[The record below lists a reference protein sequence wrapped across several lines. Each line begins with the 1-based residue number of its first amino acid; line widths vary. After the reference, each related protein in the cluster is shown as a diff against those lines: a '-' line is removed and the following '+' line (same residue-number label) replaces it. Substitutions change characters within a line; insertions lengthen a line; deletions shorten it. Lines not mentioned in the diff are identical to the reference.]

1 MVILEVEQSTTVGF
15 FWVFFILANVSN
27 ISQNFGSISTA
38 LYPEPTEPTE
48 KNLIPS
54 QLKMV
59 KLEYIHL
66 TAADYFSE

>member
-1 MVILEVEQSTTVGF
+1 MVILEVEQSTTVF
-15 FWVFFILANVSN
+15 FILFFILANVSN

-38 LYPEPTEPTE
+38 LYPEHTEPTE

>member
-1 MVILEVEQSTTVGF
+1 MSLIYLKILGAFPLHYT
-15 FWVFFILANVSN
+15 
-27 ISQNFGSISTA
+27 
-38 LYPEPTEPTE
+38 PEHTEPTE

>member
-1 MVILEVEQSTTVGF
+1 MVILEIEQSTA
-15 FWVFFILANVSN
+15 VFFILANVSN
-27 ISQNFGSISTA
+27 ISFGSISTA
-38 LYPEPTEPTE
+38 LYPERTEPAE

>member
-1 MVILEVEQSTTVGF
+1 MVILEVEQSTTVF
-15 FWVFFILANVSN
+15 FFIFILANVSN